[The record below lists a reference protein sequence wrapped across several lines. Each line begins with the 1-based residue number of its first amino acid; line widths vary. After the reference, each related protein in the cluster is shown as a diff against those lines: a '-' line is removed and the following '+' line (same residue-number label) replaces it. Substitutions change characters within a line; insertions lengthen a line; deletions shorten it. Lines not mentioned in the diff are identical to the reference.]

1 MAAFSPPP
9 LTPEC
14 SRLWKRPPY
23 HPECPICSAKQGMKG
38 SCKRHGFLGGG
49 TYGMVY
55 EGVPKQHVK
64 NVGKVA
70 MKILHNKKRTTK
82 VILLLDE
89 KIQN

>member
-1 MAAFSPPP
+1 
-9 LTPEC
+9 
-14 SRLWKRPPY
+14 
-23 HPECPICSAKQGMKG
+23 
-38 SCKRHGFLGGG
+38 
-49 TYGMVY
+49 MVY
-55 EGVPKQHVK
+55 EGVPKQHVT